1 MRCVETRKKTG
12 FLKLRNLRNFSRHHA
27 LYHPVFLFSVQLKVK
42 VRLST
47 IRAPEKETSNK
58 YIQIYFVEVYIFWI
72 ENSFLLLT
80 LFVSY

>member
-1 MRCVETRKKTG
+1 M
-12 FLKLRNLRNFSRHHA
+12 
-27 LYHPVFLFSVQLKVK
+27 VK

-58 YIQIYFVEVYIFWI
+58 YIQIYFVKVYIFWI